1 MIPAQPVYNLPDN
14 VMKWAPQ
21 FFRMA
26 QQDNS
31 FLRKVSIWLPL
42 LLAGV
47 LALGMFIGLRY
58 QAASAVSQGGADL
71 AKLHRSLAGQG
82 KIEELLRYI
91 DAKYVEAADDDVL
104 TSKAIDAIMK
114 ELDPH
119 SNYISAED
127 LIAINEQLEGNFD
140 GIGVEFMILDD
151 TIVVV
156 TPLAGGPSEAVGI
169 QAGDKIVTI
178 EDSIVAGVELG
189 TQDIF
194 SLLRGEKG
202 TEVKVGIKRVGQ
214 KDLLSFNITRDKIP
228 VHSVDVAMMLDEKT
242 GFIKV
247 NRFSATTYDEFVQS
261 LEKLVEQHKMVDLV
275 IDLRHNPGGYLT
287 QATNMLSQLFPEKG
301 KLLVYT
307 EGRTV
312 KRTEYNT
319 NGRPFYNIGEVVV
332 LIDEGSASASEI
344 MAGAVQDHDRGVLVG
359 RRSFGKGLVQEQ
371 YPLRDGSALRLTVA
385 RYYTPSGR
393 CIQKDYEEEGG
404 DAYDR
409 DMEDRYINGELSEE
423 GNIQIADTTKF
434 FTDNGYVVYGGG
446 GITPDVFV
454 PLDTF
459 VLREDYLRWRQYA
472 AGFVFRYVE
481 QEKDLATRYELNSFV
496 SSYQVPNKVFQEYI
510 QYAREQGE
518 ETAVPTNSR
527 VMKEL
532 NRFLKARIARQL
544 YGDEGFFAV
553 WNKQDDMVLEALRVL
568 RTENPLVAARK
579 E

>member
-1 MIPAQPVYNLPDN
+1 
-14 VMKWAPQ
+14 
-21 FFRMA
+21 MA

-31 FLRKVSIWLPL
+31 LFRKVAIWLPL

-47 LALGMFIGLRY
+47 LALGMFIGLRV
-58 QAASAVSQGGADL
+58 QSSSPASSGGADL

-82 KIEELLRYI
+82 KVEELLRYI
-91 DAKYVEAADDDVL
+91 DAKYVEDADEDAM
-104 TSKAIDAIMK
+104 TRKAIDAIIG

-127 LIAINEQLEGNFD
+127 LIAINQQLEGNFD

-151 TIVVV
+151 TIVIV
-156 TPLAGGPSEAVGI
+156 TPLAGGPSEAVGLR
-169 QAGDKIVTI
+169 AGDKIVTI
-178 EDSIVAGVELG
+178 EDTIVAGKDLA

-202 TEVKVGIKRVGQ
+202 TEVRVGIKRFGQ
-214 KDLLSFNITRDKIP
+214 KKLLDFTITRDKIP

-261 LEKLVEQHKMVDLV
+261 LEKLVETDKMEDLV
-275 IDLRHNPGGYLT
+275 VDLRHNPGGYLT
-287 QATNMLSQLFPEKG
+287 QATNMLSQLFPNKG

-312 KRTEYNT
+312 KRTEYST
-319 NGRPFYNIGEVVV
+319 NGRPFYNIGEVVI

-393 CIQKDYEEEGG
+393 CIQKDYEEEGSL
-404 DAYDR
+404 AYDR
-409 DMEDRYINGELSEE
+409 DVEDRYLSGELSEE
-423 GNIQIADTTKF
+423 ENIEIADTTQF

-446 GITPDVFV
+446 GITPDIFV

-459 VLREDYLRWRQYA
+459 TLREDYLRWRQYA
-472 AGFVFRYVE
+472 AGFMFRYME
-481 QEKDLATRYELNSFV
+481 QNQELKDRYELADFV
-496 SSYQVPNKVFQEYI
+496 TSYELPESVFQEYVA
-510 QYAREQGE
+510 YAREQGE
-518 ETAVPTNSR
+518 ETEVPTISR
-527 VMKEL
+527 VRTEL
-532 NRFLKARIARQL
+532 DRFLKARMARQL
-544 YGDEGFFAV
+544 FGDEGFFTV
-553 WNKQDDMVLEALRVL
+553 WNKNDDMVLEALRIL
-568 RTENPLVAARK
+568 RTDDPLAAARQ